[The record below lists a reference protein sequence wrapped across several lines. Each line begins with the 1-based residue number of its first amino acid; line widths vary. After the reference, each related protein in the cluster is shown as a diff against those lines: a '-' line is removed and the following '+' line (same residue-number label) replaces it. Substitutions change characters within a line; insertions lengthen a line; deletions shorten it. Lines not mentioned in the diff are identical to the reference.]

1 MNYRFIM
8 IIISILSI
16 IAFVI
21 YSKPLKFI
29 HILFIILLLGYVIK
43 DIKYLKEKK

>member
-1 MNYRFIM
+1 MDYRIIR
-8 IIISILSI
+8 IIISTLSI
-16 IAFVI
+16 IPFLI
-21 YSKPLKFI
+21 SKPLKFI

>member
-16 IAFVI
+16 IALLVFA
-21 YSKPLKFI
+21 KPLKFI
-29 HILFIILLLGYVIK
+29 HILFIILLSGYVIK
-43 DIKYLKEKK
+43 DIKYLKERK